1 MVGTFNLFTSY
12 LCTNNM
18 ILKNH
23 HGSRKYH
30 GPNTALTQITSG
42 INTQYENNAITA
54 TMATDLFAA
63 FDTIDNT
70 NLIDK

>member
-1 MVGTFNLFTSY
+1 
-12 LCTNNM
+12 M

>member
-1 MVGTFNLFTSY
+1 MEGTFNLFTSY

-18 ILKNH
+18 TLKNH

-30 GPNTALTQITSG
+30 GTNTAITHITNE

-54 TMATDLFAA
+54 TMATAA
-63 FDTIDNT
+63 LTQSI
-70 NLIDK
+70 IQS